1 MKDPFDVTKN
11 WPDLLVTIQPTV
23 TTLDYAT
30 YCYEHDH
37 EPTEKGFREFAQA
50 LAHIKYGL
58 KPTKIEAKP

>member
-1 MKDPFDVTKN
+1 MKDPFDVTED
-11 WPDLLVTIQPTV
+11 WPDLLVTIQPIV

-30 YCYEHDH
+30 YCFDH
-37 EPTEKGFREFAQA
+37 GVAPTMKGYWAYAQT